1 MKKLVLIDGMALVF
15 KAFFAFI
22 RNPLSNSKGEPTSAV
37 YGFLNQL
44 FKIIEDTKPDYIG
57 VALDSKEPTFRH
69 EIFPQYKSNRD
80 VFPEDLVPQLERVQQ
95 FINAL
100 NIPIFRLSGFE
111 ADDIIGTI
119 LSKTAKD
126 GILSYALT
134 PDKDFMQIIDKNL
147 YVIKPTKNNDEL
159 VLYDEAKVVE
169 EYGFMP
175 IYMIDYLSLVGDSSD
190 YIPGVKGIG
199 PVAAKELIKSFGTI
213 ENIYQNIENISKK
226 AIVQKLIDGKD
237 NAFLSKKLAAINL
250 NVPIEYNLEKLKFT
264 QPNFIALNKLIDELE
279 LKSLHKKV
287 EKIFGSNI
295 KEQAKNEVV
304 ESELNETK
312 LNGFNEFDKSKVE
325 YLLITNYEDAKELL
339 KKLEKQSLFVF
350 DTETDSLDTFTLN
363 LAGISFCFEPNS
375 AYYIAIKPNIEQD
388 DLFSNVKN
396 YPGITVSEFT
406 NLFKTLFEDDTIK
419 KVCQNAK
426 FDIAVL
432 DKYGINVKGL
442 FFDTML
448 ASYVLDPDQKH
459 NMDDLSKNYLNYSP
473 IPLSSLIGEKK
484 EAEKIFDVDVK
495 LLSDYSCEDADIT
508 FRLYKILEN
517 QLAGTKMDFV
527 ARQIEFPLVYV
538 LYDMEKTGVNINIQ
552 VLKELSSQMEKEI
565 NTLVEK
571 IYEAAG
577 ETFNINSTKQLQYIL
592 FEKLN
597 LGLTRKTKTGYSTD
611 AQSLEQLKGEHP
623 IIDLISEYR
632 EISKLKSTYVDALP
646 KLVNP
651 VTKRLHTT
659 FNQTV
664 ASTGRLSS
672 LNPNLQN
679 IPIRGELGKEIRK
692 AFIPANDNILVCADY
707 NQIELRIMA
716 SISKDPNLLQAFN
729 TGVDI
734 HTRTAELIFGLSKDQ
749 ISSDMRRKAKE
760 VNFGILYGIGAFGLK
775 NRLQIT
781 QTHAKEIIDNYFIT
795 FPNVKNFMEEMISFA
810 QKNGYAE
817 TISGRRRYLKNIN
830 SQNKT
835 LRQFEERVAINMPIQ
850 GTAADMIKLAMIK
863 IYSEFNSRNLKSKMI
878 LQVHD
883 ELIFDTYEDEIDV
896 VKSIVK
902 ESMENALKLEVPIEV
917 SIGVGTNWLEAH

>member
-22 RNPLSNSKGEPTSAV
+22 RNPLFTSKGEPTSAV

-44 FKIIEDTKPDYIG
+44 FKIIEETNPDFIG

-69 EIFPQYKSNRD
+69 ELFPEYKSNRD

-100 NIPIFRLSGFE
+100 NIPIFRLPGYE

-119 LSKTAKD
+119 LNKTAKD
-126 GILSYALT
+126 GIISYALT
-134 PDKDFMQIIDKNL
+134 PDKDFIQIVNKNL
-147 YVIKPTKNNDEL
+147 YVIKPGKNNEEL
-159 VLYDEAKVVE
+159 VLYDEVKVEE
-169 EYGFMP
+169 EYGFKP
-175 IYMIDYLSLVGDSSD
+175 IYMIDYLALVGDSSD
-190 YIPGVKGIG
+190 FIPGVKGIG
-199 PVAAKELIKSFGTI
+199 PVAAKELIKNFGTI
-213 ENIYQNIENISKK
+213 EDIYNNLDNISKK
-226 AIVQKLIDGKD
+226 SLVQKLIDGKD

-250 NVPIEYNLEKLKFT
+250 NVPIEYNLEDLKFT
-264 QPNFIALNKLIDELE
+264 KPNFTVLTKLIEELE
-279 LKSLHKKV
+279 LKSLNKKID
-287 EKIFGSNI
+287 KIFGVF
-295 KEQAKNEVV
+295 NEN
-304 ESELNETK
+304 ESKTK
-312 LNGFNEFDKSKVE
+312 LEQIEINDTKLDGFNEFDKSKVS
-325 YLLITNYEDAKELL
+325 YKLITNYDDALELL
-339 KKLEKQSLFVF
+339 KKLEKQPIFVF
-350 DTETDSLDTFTLN
+350 DTETDSLDTFKLN
-363 LAGISFCFEPNS
+363 LAGISFCYEPNC
-375 AYYIAIKPNIEQD
+375 AYYIAIKPNFEQE
-388 DLFSNVKN
+388 DLFSDNKN
-396 YPGITVSEFT
+396 YPGITINEFVS
-406 NLFKTLFEDDTIK
+406 LFKEIFENETIK

-432 DKYGINVKGL
+432 DNYNIYVKGL
-442 FFDTML
+442 YFDTML
-448 ASYVLDPDQKH
+448 ASYALDPDQKH
-459 NMDDLSKNYLNYSP
+459 NMDDLSRSYLNYSP

-484 EAEKIFDVDVK
+484 EAEKIFNVDVK
-495 LLSDYSCEDADIT
+495 LLSDYSCEDADVT

-517 QLAGTKMDFV
+517 QLAGTKMEFV
-527 ARQIEFPLVYV
+527 AKQIEFPLVYV
-538 LYDMEKTGVNINIQ
+538 LYDMEKTGVNINIS
-552 VLKELSSQMEKEI
+552 VLNELSLQMEKELA
-565 NTLVEK
+565 TLTET
-571 IYEAAG
+571 IYDAAG
-577 ETFNINSTKQLQYIL
+577 EIFNINSTKQLQYIL
-592 FEKLN
+592 FEKLK

-632 EISKLKSTYVDALP
+632 EITKLKSTYVDALP
-646 KLVNP
+646 KLINP
-651 VTKRLHTT
+651 ITKRLHTT

-692 AFIPANDNILVCADY
+692 AFIAADGNILLCADY

-716 SISKDPNLLQAFN
+716 SMCKDPNLLQAFQA
-729 TGVDI
+729 GIDI

-749 ISSDMRRKAKE
+749 ITSDMRRKAKE
-760 VNFGILYGIGAFGLK
+760 VNFGILYGIGPFGLK

-781 QTHAKEIIDNYFIT
+781 QTHAKEIIDNYFKT
-795 FPNVKNFMEEMISFA
+795 FPNVKNFMEEMIGFA

-817 TISGRRRYLKNIN
+817 TISGRRRYLRNIN

-863 IYSEFNSRNLKSKMI
+863 IFNEFNLRNLKSKMI

-883 ELIFDTYEDEIDV
+883 ELIFDTYVDELDI

-902 ESMENALKLEVPIEV
+902 ENMENALKLEVPIEV
-917 SIGVGTNWLEAH
+917 SIGIGNNWLESH